1 MFLLLGICPR
11 QMVVGQEQD
20 VPQLAVAWG
29 CGQRA
34 TIPTVLEDSVS
45 QEEFRISLEPFGW
58 KMSDRGYMAWAHRSL
73 FMIHVAF
80 EAELELVIR
89 FVVEKRLWMTKGAFS
104 EEQKSHKYL
113 LKPGTGVL
121 YVEKLD
127 GLIAFRVSN
136 ILLQIL
142 VLL

>member
-1 MFLLLGICPR
+1 
-11 QMVVGQEQD
+11 
-20 VPQLAVAWG
+20 
-29 CGQRA
+29 
-34 TIPTVLEDSVS
+34 
-45 QEEFRISLEPFGW
+45 
-58 KMSDRGYMAWAHRSL
+58 
-73 FMIHVAF
+73 
-80 EAELELVIR
+80 
-89 FVVEKRLWMTKGAFS
+89 MTKGAFS

-142 VLL
+142 GFVMNKSHMIQNKLKQEARAFSRQRKRKF